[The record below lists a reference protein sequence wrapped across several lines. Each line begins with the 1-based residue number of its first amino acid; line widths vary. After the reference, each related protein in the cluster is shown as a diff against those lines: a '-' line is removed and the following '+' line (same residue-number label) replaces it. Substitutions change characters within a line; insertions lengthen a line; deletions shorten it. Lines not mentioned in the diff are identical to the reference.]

1 MEAYSG
7 MDTQERHDRIV
18 AFVQEHRSA
27 TVDALAQS
35 LSASRE
41 TIRRDLS
48 RLAERGLL
56 RKVHGGA
63 VLHEMRGEGTFKT
76 RLTEYRAAKRQIA
89 RRAATLFGPG
99 DSLFIDNGSTTLAF
113 AEELAKVGGMT
124 IVTNGTLIATAI
136 AQASATQ
143 ERNGKARS
151 HVYLIGG
158 SFAEDGVETVG
169 PLAME
174 QLRRFHA
181 QHAVLT
187 IGALDARRGVLDH
200 NIDEAQI
207 ARSMIEQAEMVTVI
221 ADASK
226 LGRTAMFEVCPLSEL
241 DRLVTEVQ
249 PAPEVAQALAEADT
263 EVIIAAS

>member
-1 MEAYSG
+1 

-18 AFVQEHRSA
+18 TYVQEHRSA
-27 TVDALAQS
+27 TVETLAQS

-63 VLHEMRGEGTFKT
+63 VLHEVRGEGSFKT
-76 RLTEYRAAKRQIA
+76 RLTEQRSAKRQIA
-89 RRAATLFGPG
+89 RAAAALFAPG

-113 AEELAKVGGMT
+113 AEELARIGGMT
-124 IVTNGTLIATAI
+124 VVTNGTLIAAAV
-136 AQASATQ
+136 AQAAVAP
-143 ERNGKARS
+143 ERNGKPRS

-174 QLRRFHA
+174 QVRRFHA
-181 QHAVLT
+181 QHVVLT

-200 NIDEAQI
+200 NIDEAEI
-207 ARSMIEQAEMVTVI
+207 ARSMIAQAERMTVI

-226 LGRTAMFEVCPLSEL
+226 LGRTAMFEVCALSEI
-241 DRLVTEVQ
+241 DRLVTEAE
-249 PAPEVAQALAEADT
+249 PAPDLVQALEEAGI
-263 EVIIAAS
+263 EVIIAQA

>member
-1 MEAYSG
+1 
-7 MDTQERHDRIV
+7 MDNQERHDKIV
-18 AFVQEHRSA
+18 AYVQEHRSA
-27 TVDALAQS
+27 TVEALAQS

-56 RKVHGGA
+56 RKIHGGA
-63 VLHEMRGEGTFKT
+63 VLHEVRGEGTFT
-76 RLTEYRAAKRQIA
+76 NRLTEQRSAKRQIA
-89 RRAATLFGPG
+89 RAAAALFAPG

-113 AEELAKVGGMT
+113 AEELARIGGMT

-136 AQASATQ
+136 AQASQAS
-143 ERNGKARS
+143 ERSAKPRS

-187 IGALDARRGVLDH
+187 IGALNAKRGVLDH
-200 NIDEAQI
+200 NIDEAEI
-207 ARSMIEQAEMVTVI
+207 ARSMIAQAEKVTVI

-226 LGRTAMFEVCPLSEL
+226 LGRTAMFEVCALTEI
-241 DRLVTEVQ
+241 DRLVTETQ
-249 PAPEVAQALAEADT
+249 PMPDLTHALDEAGV
-263 EVIIAAS
+263 EIIIVSH